1 MWFPK
6 NICIIDTSYALSLYL
21 LYKPMR
27 DIEATLF
34 FVGDTIH
41 PRIREKLPH
50 AVYIPTK
57 VQDWKSMCAW
67 KMTQYVRWPY
77 LLWCNI
83 YAQDHIAYAD
93 ILIGRRNYTLIEDA
107 PGAFGQ
113 IRKVSFLQPFQ
124 PYKGDTIKR
133 RIKYYLSHSAIFG
146 QCFGTNNQCLK
157 RLVTCPDDLSS
168 EYIAGKPYELLS
180 LQDLWMQS
188 DETKKAYILQ
198 LFSVPAETLQRAK
211 DVDLLILSQPFV
223 EDCGLSPEEMIELY
237 KPYVEKYKHVV
248 IKVHPRDKFDY
259 ESYFP
264 NVEIMTNQAPMQLL
278 NAMGVVYPNALT
290 VCSTA
295 LSAMPSET
303 NRIYLGT
310 KVNAKIYKIYGD
322 LCN

>member
-1 MWFPK
+1 MNKIK
-6 NICIIDTSYALSLYL
+6 NVCIVDTTYALSLYL
-21 LYKPMR
+21 LYRSMH
-27 DIEATLF
+27 DIETTLF

-41 PRIREKLPH
+41 PNVREKLPH
-50 AVYIPTK
+50 VIHIPAK
-57 VQDWKSMCAW
+57 MLDWKAMYEW
-67 KMTQYVRWPY
+67 RKRQYFRWPC
-77 LLWCNI
+77 LLWSNI

-93 ILIGRRNYTLIEDA
+93 ILIGRRKYILLEDA
-107 PGAFGQ
+107 PGVYGQ
-113 IRKVSFLQPFQ
+113 LRDVSFLKPFQ
-124 PYKGDTIKR
+124 PNKGDTLKR
-133 RIKYYLSHSAIFG
+133 RIKYFLSHSSIYG
-146 QCFGTNNQCLK
+146 KRFGTNNQCTK
-157 RLVTCPDDLSS
+157 RLVTNPKDLSS

-198 LFSVPAETLQRAK
+198 LFSVPAETLQRAR
-211 DVDLLILSQPFV
+211 DVNLLILSQPFV
-223 EDCGLSPEEMIELY
+223 EDCGLSSEEMIELY

>member
-1 MWFPK
+1 M
-6 NICIIDTSYALSLYL
+6 
-21 LYKPMR
+21 
-27 DIEATLF
+27 
-34 FVGDTIH
+34 
-41 PRIREKLPH
+41 
-50 AVYIPTK
+50 
-57 VQDWKSMCAW
+57 
-67 KMTQYVRWPY
+67 
-77 LLWCNI
+77 
-83 YAQDHIAYAD
+83 
-93 ILIGRRNYTLIEDA
+93 
-107 PGAFGQ
+107 
-113 IRKVSFLQPFQ
+113 
-124 PYKGDTIKR
+124 
-133 RIKYYLSHSAIFG
+133 
-146 QCFGTNNQCLK
+146 
-157 RLVTCPDDLSS
+157 
-168 EYIAGKPYELLS
+168 
-180 LQDLWMQS
+180 
-188 DETKKAYILQ
+188 
-198 LFSVPAETLQRAK
+198 QRAK

-223 EDCGLSPEEMIELY
+223 EDCGLSFEEMIELY